1 MGQFLKQ
8 KMKKIQSKFN
18 FEIPDYVL
26 EEILIG
32 NKENL
37 KALIGLAKV
46 NDRFSEDEANI
57 LISIF
62 CKKNE
67 ETSSFFELL
76 SVN

>member
-8 KMKKIQSKFN
+8 KMKEIQSNFN

-26 EEILIG
+26 EEIIIG

-37 KALIGLAKV
+37 RALIGLAKV
-46 NDRFSEDEANI
+46 NNRFSENQANI

-62 CKKNE
+62 CKEIKNFI
-67 ETSSFFELL
+67 T
-76 SVN
+76 VNY

>member
-8 KMKKIQSKFN
+8 KMKEIQSNFN

-26 EEILIG
+26 EEIIIG

-37 KALIGLAKV
+37 RALIGLAKL
-46 NDRFSEDEANI
+46 NNRFSESQANI

-62 CKKNE
+62 CREIK
-67 ETSSFFELL
+67 SF
-76 SVN
+76 VTINY